1 MINYNLLY
9 FIIAASTVLL
19 LAQIPFKSLFLA
31 LTTEYEEE
39 PTATDGPPPS
49 PHFRKIAELSTKPPT
64 EILTTSY
71 MHLAYDKAE
80 DKHINLI
87 PLSDRNLVRYQ
98 GRVYLLQSLTKNEA
112 VKLGLRSG
120 TPLMPV
126 LPVSSLNFEKIAYSV
141 TEPKTAAPDSSTPTD
156 EQAEATKE
164 PKRATPTNTVTPSE
178 GDQPETSQPTTT
190 TTPQPSEGDTLK
202 EDVFL
207 SDQFVSKQDV
217 RRFFE
222 WHKPNGQTKVNLS
235 DSDVRTHIKNEI
247 KNTVI
252 ASDFWSE
259 GRTAYDSTGITVS
272 GRQTL
277 SFNIAALQ
285 LIGVTKKAKGVCK
298 VYNKVGKDYVQDG
311 YLQAS
316 NTV

>member
-9 FIIAASTVLL
+9 FIIAASLVLL
-19 LAQIPFKSLFLA
+19 FAQIPFADIFAAIVTDEPELEPERLQA
-31 LTTEYEEE
+31 PRTINTT
-39 PTATDGPPPS
+39 
-49 PHFRKIAELSTKPPT
+49 PT

-71 MHLAYDKAE
+71 KDLAYDKAK
-80 DKHINLI
+80 DTHINLI
-87 PLSDRNLVRYQ
+87 PLNNRNLVRYQ

-112 VKLGLRSG
+112 IKLGLRSG

-126 LPVSSLNFEKIAYSV
+126 LPVSSLNFEKLAYSI
-141 TEPKTAAPDSSTPTD
+141 TEPKTASPNSSSPTD
-156 EQAEATKE
+156 KQVETTKE
-164 PKRATPTNTVTPSE
+164 PKSITPTNTITPSE
-178 GDQPETSQPTTT
+178 GDTPKTSQSITETAA
-190 TTPQPSEGDTLK
+190 QPIEGKTSKVDA
-202 EDVFL
+202 FL
-207 SDQFVSKQDV
+207 SDQFVSKLDV
-217 RRFFE
+217 IRFFE
-222 WHKPNGQTKVNLS
+222 WNKPNGQTKVNLS

-247 KNTVI
+247 KRTVI

-259 GRTAYDSTGITVS
+259 KRTAYDSTGITVS

-298 VYNKVGKDYVQDG
+298 VFNKIGSEYVQDG
-311 YLQAS
+311 FLQAS